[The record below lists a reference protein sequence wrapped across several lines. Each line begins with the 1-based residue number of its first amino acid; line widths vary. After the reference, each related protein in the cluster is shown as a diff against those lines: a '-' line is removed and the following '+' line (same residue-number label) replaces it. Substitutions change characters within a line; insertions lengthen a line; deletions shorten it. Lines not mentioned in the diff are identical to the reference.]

1 MSMKKP
7 DRLIPS
13 DELRYMRYAALVYF
27 VGIVVHTADHFR
39 RGTDVIT
46 SQVLWLGYLGFAAA
60 AVAFVLILIR
70 HPLAP
75 LVGAVVGFS
84 VAIGVSAVHLL
95 PHWSAFSDAFPG
107 STGTGVT
114 GVSYAVVLLE
124 IVGALALGVAGV
136 AVLRRPSA
144 RSKLQSA

>member
-1 MSMKKP
+1 MMR
-7 DRLIPS
+7 DR
-13 DELRYMRYAALVYF
+13 DEQRPMRYAALIYF

-60 AVAFVLILIR
+60 AVAFVLILMR

-75 LVGAVVGFS
+75 LVSTVVGFS
-84 VAIGVSAVHLL
+84 VALGVSAVHLL
-95 PHWSAFSDAFPG
+95 PHWSSFSDAFPG
-107 STGTGVT
+107 AHGTGVT

-124 IVGALALGVAGV
+124 IAGALALGITG
-136 AVLRRPSA
+136 LRALRDQGGT
-144 RSKLQSA
+144 RDLQSA

>member
-1 MSMKKP
+1 MT
-7 DRLIPS
+7 DAS
-13 DELRYMRYAALVYF
+13 DDQKYMRYAALLYF
-27 VGIVVHTADHFR
+27 VGIVVHTLDHFR

-46 SQVLWLGYLGFAAA
+46 SQVLWLGYIGFAAA

-75 LVGAVVGFS
+75 LVSAVVGFS

-107 STGTGVT
+107 ANGTGVT
-114 GVSYAVVLLE
+114 GVSYAVVLIE
-124 IVGALALGVAGV
+124 IAGALALGITG
-136 AVLRRPSA
+136 LRA
-144 RSKLQSA
+144 LRSESKEPLAQRA